1 MRRGRVVVIGSINQ
15 DIVSEVERLPG
26 PGETVLAHA
35 SRNNLGGK
43 GSNQAV
49 AAARAGARVQM
60 VARVG
65 AEDETRLRAELR
77 DLGVA
82 AEGVHGVPGLRTGT
96 AYITVA
102 AGENQIVVDPAAN
115 SCWDPGLRVDT
126 AIGRPAPRDRDS
138 PLAGAS
144 LTETAITPADGDAR
158 QSSPGHH
165 AAESELGSVVAEARS
180 SADRVLAVAGSVFEA
195 ELLAAADV
203 VVAQLEIPVE
213 VVAWAAGRARRLVL
227 NAAPALEVPREVLE
241 RADPLVVNE
250 FELAVIDGGGV
261 ATPDEGLRRARELC
275 LGGVPAVVVT
285 LGAAG
290 SVWARRA
297 GDHSVESGYQA
308 APRVDSV
315 DSTGAGDC
323 YVGALATALAE
334 GQSLEAAVVFATAAA
349 ALAVQRIGTHS
360 SYPGRERIAAVV
372 AELLGERESV

>member
-1 MRRGRVVVIGSINQ
+1 MVIGSVNQ
-15 DIVSEVERLPG
+15 DIVSEVDRLPG

-60 VARVG
+60 IARVG
-65 AEDETRLRAELR
+65 AADEARLREELR

-82 AEGVHGVPGLRTGT
+82 AEGVRGVPGLRTGT

-115 SCWDPGLRVDT
+115 SRWEGTGLE
-126 AIGRPAPRDRDS
+126 
-138 PLAGAS
+138 
-144 LTETAITPADGDAR
+144 TELP
-158 QSSPGHH
+158 
-165 AAESELGSVVAEARS
+165 
-180 SADRVLAVAGSVFEA
+180 
-195 ELLAAADV
+195 AAADV
-203 VVAQLEIPVE
+203 VVAQLEIPVA

-227 NAAPALEVPREVLE
+227 NAAPAVAVPRELLE

-250 FELAVIDGGGV
+250 FELAMIDGGGA

-290 SVWARRA
+290 SVWARRTG
-297 GDHSVESGYQA
+297 GDAVESGYQA
-308 APRVDSV
+308 APQVDSV

-334 GQSLEAAVVFATAAA
+334 GQSLAAAVVFATAAA
-349 ALAVQRIGTHS
+349 ALAVQRTGTHAA
-360 SYPGRERIAAVV
+360 YPGRERIAAAA
-372 AELLGERESV
+372 AELLGARESV

>member
-1 MRRGRVVVIGSINQ
+1 MSRGRVVVIGSINQ
-15 DIVSEVERLPG
+15 DIVSEVDRLPA

-60 VARVG
+60 IARVG
-65 AEDETRLRAELR
+65 AADEARLRAELR

-82 AEGVHGVPGLRTGT
+82 AEAVQGVPGLHTGT

-115 SCWDPGLRVDT
+115 SCWDPGGSAT
-126 AIGRPAPRDRDS
+126 G
-138 PLAGAS
+138 AG
-144 LTETAITPADGDAR
+144 I
-158 QSSPGHH
+158 
-165 AAESELGSVVAEARS
+165 
-180 SADRVLAVAGSVFEA
+180 EA

-227 NAAPALEVPREVLE
+227 NVAPAVGMPREVLE

-250 FELAVIDGGGV
+250 FELAAIDGGGV

-290 SVWARRA
+290 SVWARRTA
-297 GDHSVESGYQA
+297 DGAVDGGYQA
-308 APRVDSV
+308 APQVDSV

-349 ALAVQRIGTHS
+349 ALAVQRTGTHS
-360 SYPGRERIAAVV
+360 AYPGRERIAAAA
-372 AELLGERESV
+372 AELLGARESV